1 MRKSSENALVL
12 KLFSCL
18 EISKAKPHVLVAPV
32 VIYTTRRG
40 AAQVAPRNT
49 RPAAGEAP
57 ARTWAGVAGAS
68 GRTLD
73 L

>member
-1 MRKSSENALVL
+1 M
-12 KLFSCL
+12 
-18 EISKAKPHVLVAPV
+18 LVAPV